1 MTPAKFAEE
10 IFHYRKLVKA
20 QRKVLESLSQKV
32 LAQEKTSKL
41 GDSSDKRI
49 LNLKEQLEYYKAKS
63 KVLEREV
70 GKKPNLTK
78 LIFEEIQ
85 RSRSKNKS
93 LE

>member
-1 MTPAKFAEE
+1 MTPAKLAEE

-32 LAQEKTSKL
+32 LSQQKAKN
-41 GDSSDKRI
+41 SSNNSEKRI

-70 GKKPNLTK
+70 GKKKNLTK

-85 RSRSKNKS
+85 KERTSRKTNQ
-93 LE
+93 